1 MARLKLKQ
9 RMKNLLMFLPNLVAL
24 CGRLITDPRVPGT
37 EKALFAGAVIY
48 ALMPLDLI
56 PDLIPFAGRIDDTY
70 LIALTLLRLIGKTDA
85 RVVRENWRGG
95 GDIIQLA
102 EAVAGLAPR
111 FLPKRVLRVLS
122 ARVKAVP
129 EGVLDTVSAMRN
141 SKPVLVEVPE
151 KEGRT

>member
-1 MARLKLKQ
+1 MARLKLKR
-9 RMKNLLMFLPNLVAL
+9 RMKNLLMFLPNMIAL
-24 CGRLITDPRVPGT
+24 CGRLITDKRVPAA

-48 ALMPLDLI
+48 ALMPFDLI
-56 PDLIPFAGRIDDTY
+56 PDLIPFVGQIDDTY
-70 LIALTLLRLIGKTDA
+70 LIAMTLLRLISKTDV

-122 ARVKAVP
+122 AKVKTVP
-129 EGVLDTVSAMRN
+129 EGLGGVVQAVRN
-141 SKPVLVEVPE
+141 SEPLLVEVPGE
-151 KEGRT
+151 KKK

>member
-1 MARLKLKQ
+1 MARLKLKR
-9 RMKNLLMFLPNLVAL
+9 RMKNLLMFLPNMVAL
-24 CGRLITDPRVPGT
+24 CGRLIVDPRVPAT
-37 EKALFAGAVIY
+37 EKALFAGAIIY

-56 PDLIPFAGRIDDTY
+56 PDLIPFAGQIDDVY
-70 LIALTLLRLIGKTDA
+70 LISLTLLRLISKTDA

-111 FLPKRVLRVLS
+111 FLPKRVMRVLS

-129 EGVLDTVSAMRN
+129 QGVMDTVNAVRN
-141 SKPVLVEVPE
+141 SKPVLVEVSE
-151 KEGRT
+151 KER